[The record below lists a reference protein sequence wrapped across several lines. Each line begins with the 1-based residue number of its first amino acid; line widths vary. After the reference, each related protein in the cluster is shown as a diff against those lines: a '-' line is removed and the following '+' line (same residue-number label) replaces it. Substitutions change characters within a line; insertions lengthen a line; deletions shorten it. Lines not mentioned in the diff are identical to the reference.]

1 MTKYRTEFH
10 HDEFIFNILSHYR
23 KIMYLKI
30 FVDEQSTITKELK
43 TIYQEAATNHNAKI
57 ENDSNF
63 IDAGFELYL
72 PTNYNET
79 TKSYD
84 NTLVFQNDGNVK
96 NIDFK
101 IKCSAKMYSSPDRE
115 YNTGYYLFPRSSIS
129 KGRLRFANS
138 VGIID
143 AGYRENLMSVF
154 DLTTNISEDY
164 IVNKYDKLI
173 QICAPSLVPIIV
185 EIVDNIDDL
194 GQYK

>member
-1 MTKYRTEFH
+1 
-10 HDEFIFNILSHYR
+10 
-23 KIMYLKI
+23 MYLKI
-30 FVDEQSTITKELK
+30 YVDESSTITSELK
-43 TIYQEAATNHNAKI
+43 IIYQEAAKKHNAKI
-57 ENDSNF
+57 ENNSQF
-63 IDAGFELYL
+63 IDAGFDLYL
-72 PTNYNET
+72 PTNYDET
-79 TKSYD
+79 ANAYD
-84 NTLVFQNDGNVK
+84 NTLVFKNDGHVK
-96 NIDFK
+96 TVDFK

-115 YNTGYYLFPRSSIS
+115 YNTGYYMFPRSSIS

-143 AGYRENLMSVF
+143 AGYRENLISVF

-194 GQYK
+194 G

>member
-1 MTKYRTEFH
+1 MTSYRTEFH
-10 HDEFIFNILSHYR
+10 HDEFIFNILMRYHN
-23 KIMYLKI
+23 IMYLKI
-30 FVDEQSTITKELK
+30 YVDEPLTITSELK

-57 ENDSNF
+57 ENNSQF
-63 IDAGFELYL
+63 IDAGFDLYL
-72 PTNYNET
+72 PSNYNET
-79 TKSYD
+79 IQAYD
-84 NTLVFQNDGNVK
+84 NTLVFKNDGAVK
-96 NIDFK
+96 TVDFK

-115 YNTGYYLFPRSSIS
+115 YNTGYYMFPRSSIS
-129 KGRLRFANS
+129 KGRLRLANS

-143 AGYRENLMSVF
+143 AGYRENLITMF

-173 QICAPSLVPIIV
+173 QIYAPSLVPIIV

>member
-1 MTKYRTEFH
+1 MTNYRTEFH
-10 HDEFIFNILSHYR
+10 HDEFIYNILYRYR

-30 FVDEQSTITKELK
+30 FVDESDTITNELK

-63 IDAGFELYL
+63 IDAGFDLYL
-72 PTNYNET
+72 PTNYNKT
-79 TKSYD
+79 TESYD

-115 YNTGYYLFPRSSIS
+115 YNTGYYMFPMSNIS
-129 KGRLRFANS
+129 KSRFRLANS

-143 AGYRENLMSVF
+143 SGYRGNLMSAF
-154 DLTTNISEDY
+154 DLTPNPVDDY
-164 IVNKYDKLI
+164 IVSKYDRLI
-173 QICAPSLVPIIV
+173 QICAPALVPIIV
-185 EIVDNIDDL
+185 EIVDTIDDL
-194 GQYK
+194 G